1 MSLLIESS
9 VFSFIFVLLLFT
21 FSAGDDELLTELDSG
36 DESFSSDFFTFRERL
51 VGPTFKADFLK
62 SLFGSFEFDTEDDF
76 DDDELIGGSN

>member
-21 FSAGDDELLTELDSG
+21 FSDGDDELLTELDSG
-36 DESFSSDFFTFRERL
+36 DESFSSDFLTFRERF
-51 VGPTFKADFLK
+51 VGPTFNADFLK